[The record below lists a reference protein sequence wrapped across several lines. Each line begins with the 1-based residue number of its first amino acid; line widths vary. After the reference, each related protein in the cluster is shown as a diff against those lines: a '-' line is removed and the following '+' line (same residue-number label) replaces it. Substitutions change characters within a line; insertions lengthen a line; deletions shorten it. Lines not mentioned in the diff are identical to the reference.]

1 MFLLHS
7 VLSLIAK
14 ILIRMSRW
22 RSDSNTCNTIDL
34 QEENF
39 TQDATV
45 RLQPGHN
52 LAHFLL
58 LHHISITALAAKWA
72 EPGITH
78 LLQDFHMY
86 KVRGANQA
94 SLSVAQLEISLERQ
108 LMIVIKLIRLHLLFT
123 GSKYISGTLNLTC

>member
-14 ILIRMSRW
+14 IVIRMSRW

-34 QEENF
+34 QG
-39 TQDATV
+39 ATV

-72 EPGITH
+72 EPGITP
-78 LLQDFHMY
+78 LLQDFPMY

-123 GSKYISGTLNLTC
+123 GSKYISGTLNLTCSHAY